1 MRFRK
6 LIATLAMIS
15 ATAGVSALAS
25 SAQAAVVDNDAL
37 ALLSDSEVTLTD
49 GNVAFDWTQGT
60 VTPRLT
66 GKLNVVHGRR
76 ACYRVNIESYDLSNT
91 RLHSTHGGDE
101 CPADAKA
108 HTYTVDLSGASDPLM
123 TRVTV
128 AV

>member
-1 MRFRK
+1 MWVSSPSARTRPLAAGARCRSGRRGSRSENARPDRRADKRAQGGPAQPRGSTMRFRK

-25 SAQAAVVDNDAL
+25 SAQAAVVDNDPL

-66 GKLNVVHGRR
+66 GRLNVVHGRR
-76 ACYRVNIESYDLSNT
+76 A
-91 RLHSTHGGDE
+91 
-101 CPADAKA
+101 
-108 HTYTVDLSGASDPLM
+108 
-123 TRVTV
+123 
-128 AV
+128 